1 MNDFEKWWYEIG
13 SGIGALPNH
22 DHEEHA
28 MRISKLAWEA
38 ANKQICKERDE
49 ARRMY
54 CHVTAK
60 DIYHLATSANCI
72 HVANSKNW
80 DCFKKVKYL

>member
-13 SGIGALPNH
+13 SGIAVLNNQ

-54 CHVTAK
+54 CDQKAI
-60 DIYHLATSANCI
+60 DNTSKSIAN
-72 HVANSKNW
+72 NLGW
-80 DCFKKVKYL
+80 DCYKKEETK

>member
-38 ANKQICKERDE
+38 AYKQICKERDE
-49 ARRMY
+49 ARYMF
-54 CHVTAK
+54 C
-60 DIYHLATSANCI
+60 HLA
-72 HVANSKNW
+72 SKLGRSVTDIADVLGW
-80 DCFKKVKYL
+80 DCYKKEETQ